1 MRFGI
6 LPVLFGL
13 TAVATTQA
21 QDLRN
26 TAAAKMACG
35 PQETNFD
42 VDAVHTPATAP
53 MGPAKAF
60 TYVIEQ
66 DSSTPAF
73 CIGRCGGLTLKVGL
87 DGRWSGALNGSSYT
101 VLSVEPGEHH
111 MCANWQSHTKKL
123 SEKVVLQSFT
133 AEAGKTYYFTTHDMA
148 TSPEAGSMA
157 AITLEAANP
166 DEAKMLI
173 EAYPQV
179 KATPKK

>member
-1 MRFGI
+1 
-6 LPVLFGL
+6 
-13 TAVATTQA
+13 
-21 QDLRN
+21 
-26 TAAAKMACG
+26 MACG
-35 PQETNFD
+35 PQETTFD
-42 VDAVHTPATAP
+42 VDAVHTPGAAP
-53 MGPAKAF
+53 ADPTKALI
-60 TYVIEQ
+60 YVIEQ
-66 DSSTPAF
+66 ESSTPAF
-73 CIGRCGGLTLKVGL
+73 CIGRCGGLTLKLGL

-111 MCANWQSHTKKL
+111 LCVNWQSHIKKL

-133 AEAGKTYYFTTHDMA
+133 AEAGKTYYFTTHDLA

-157 AITLEAANP
+157 SITLEAANA